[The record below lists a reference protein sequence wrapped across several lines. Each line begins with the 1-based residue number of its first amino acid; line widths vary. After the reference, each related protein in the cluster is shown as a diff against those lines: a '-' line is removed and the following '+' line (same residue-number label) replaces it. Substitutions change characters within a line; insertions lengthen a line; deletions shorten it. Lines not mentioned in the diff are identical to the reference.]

1 MGGNVF
7 GNTKEIYKDNINP
20 TLDIYFDCL
29 CLMFPDKG
37 DIFNMN
43 TFTAVGSV
51 GKKDFSGDID
61 LAIDSND
68 IIPFWTDEECK
79 KWRTTLDEVNQLSE
93 TLLKRAKTAT
103 TEETMIRALL
113 IKISEIINKEK
124 LILVHEKKI
133 TSGNMFTSAV
143 QYDSE
148 YHDLDKSVQIDWMI
162 GDKELLM
169 FSYYSD
175 SYDKNIKGLHRTQS
189 ILAMFLVCGY
199 TFNHTKGLTRK
210 SDGVRVASKP
220 KEMLEILSK
229 ELNQHI
235 DIEIVKNYHSL
246 MKIFRQ
252 TDKFNDWEQAF
263 FKIMDSTRCDIPYD
277 LQEDWIAR
285 KDELGLT
292 GKFLPE
298 DSNLIKYTN

>member
-7 GNTKEIYKDNINP
+7 GNTQPIKKEDINP

-29 CLMFPDKG
+29 CLTFPDKC
-37 DIFNMN
+37 DIFDMN

-61 LAIDSND
+61 LAIDSGD
-68 IIPFWTDEECK
+68 IISEWTDEECK
-79 KWRTTLDEVNQLSE
+79 KWLTTLDEVNSLSE
-93 TLLKRAKTAT
+93 DLLKRARTAT
-103 TEETMIRALL
+103 KDETMMRALL
-113 IKISEIINKEK
+113 IKISEKINKEK

-133 TSGNMFTSAV
+133 TSGNMFTSAI
-143 QYDSE
+143 QYEDD
-148 YHDLDKSVQIDWMI
+148 YNDLDKSVQIDWMI

-175 SYDKNIKGLHRTQS
+175 SYDGNIKGLHRTQA

-199 TFNHTKGLTRK
+199 SFNHTKGLTRK
-210 SDGVRVASKP
+210 SDGVVVAIKP
-220 KEMLEILSK
+220 KEILEILSE
-229 ELNQHI
+229 ELGHLV
-235 DIEIVKNYHSL
+235 DIELAKNYHSL

-252 TDKFNDWEQAF
+252 TDKFDDWEKAF

-277 LQEDWIAR
+277 LQDDWIIR
-285 KDELGLT
+285 KTELGLT
-292 GKFLPE
+292 GKFLPD
-298 DSNLIKYTN
+298 DSKLQRIIT